1 MDKKVGNL
9 LYHMATR
16 FKGSE
21 ERAAML
27 LEYVCDLRISS
38 GEQLSGEGRE
48 GRREGMRGGGGR
60 ERGEGGMGGDFFN

>member
-48 GRREGMRGGGGR
+48 GRREGGRREGTRRGR
-60 ERGEGGMGGDFFN
+60 NGGDFFN